1 MSETERVALDDL
13 DGEGRAALFEG
24 EPHTVRLALAADE
37 GVPAHQHPERE
48 IVFHQL
54 SGELDLHLDDDVL
67 ELTPG
72 DVVRFDGDQDISP
85 QARTDS
91 EALLVLAP
99 AAQDR

>member
-1 MSETERVALDDL
+1 MSDTELVSLDDL
-13 DGEGRAALFEG
+13 DDDGRATLFEH
-24 EPHTVRLALAADE
+24 EPHTVRLSLAADE
-37 GVPAHQHPERE
+37 GVPAHQHPDRQ

-54 SGELDLHLDDDVL
+54 SGELDLHLGDEVVS
-67 ELTPG
+67 LTAG

-99 AAQDR
+99 AA